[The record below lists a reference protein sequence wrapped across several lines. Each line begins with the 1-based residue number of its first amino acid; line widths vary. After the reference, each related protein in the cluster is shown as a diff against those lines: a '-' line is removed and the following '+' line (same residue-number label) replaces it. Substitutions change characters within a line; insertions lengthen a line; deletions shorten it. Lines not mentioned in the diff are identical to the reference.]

1 MRAILGPL
9 VIVALLVA
17 LWFRFFGGNP
27 GGISDAEYSK
37 FKLLAPPKLL
47 YSCTRKPTS
56 DALLQMRKECAK
68 SGRSGCEQKAFEFG
82 EAKTETVVQFVGGP
96 ETSTYDELLR
106 DARRKCAEDSGSMG
120 GGILRVLESNND

>member
-9 VIVALLVA
+9 VIVVLLVA
-17 LWFRFFGGNP
+17 LWFRYFGGNP

-37 FKLLAPPKLL
+37 FKMLAPPKLL

-56 DALLQMRKECAK
+56 DALLRLRKECAK
-68 SGRSGCEQKAFEFG
+68 SGRSGCEQKAYEFG
-82 EAKTETVVQFVGGP
+82 ESETATVVGFVGGQ

-120 GGILRVLESNND
+120 NGVLTVLESNKD